1 MDELKI
7 INDESQIRI
16 ATETIETYEKQIKFM
31 ESEVKRIKKIIH
43 DAMVADNYKVIEM
56 CGYKFNRI
64 TPFKKTLKTDDAT
77 NFLIEK
83 DLLENFQMLDEKK
96 VMASFPE
103 FVEEVESTECL
114 KITKAKEK

>member
-16 ATETIETYEKQIKFM
+16 ATETIETYEKQMKFM
-31 ESEVKRIKKIIH
+31 ESEVKRIKKLIH
-43 DAMVADNYKVIEM
+43 DAMIDENYKVVEL

-64 TPFKKTLKTDDAT
+64 IPFRNFLKTDDAT

-83 DLLENFQMLDEKK
+83 DLLDNFQMLDEKK

-103 FVEEVESTECL
+103 FVEEVESTEYL
-114 KITKAKEK
+114 KITKKEK

>member
-1 MDELKI
+1 MDELTI

-16 ATETIETYEKQIKFM
+16 ATETIETYEKQMKFM
-31 ESEVKRIKKIIH
+31 ESEVKRIKKLIH
-43 DAMVADNYKVIEM
+43 DAMVAENYKVVEL

-64 TPFKKTLKTDDAT
+64 IPFKKTLKTEEAT

-83 DLLENFQMLDEKK
+83 DLLENFQTLDGKK

-103 FVEEVESTECL
+103 FVDEVESTEYL
-114 KITKAKEK
+114 KITKSKEK